1 LIAGEIGWFTANI
14 RDMREVK
21 VGDTVIDLN
30 SNSQPLEGYQEI
42 KSNVYSNLY
51 PSDNSRYKEFKKA
64 LEELQIQDSSLS
76 LESIDSQLLGP
87 GFRCGF
93 LGLLHRE
100 IICERVQKEYSC
112 EIITTPPSVTYR
124 IICTNGEVLETNNPQ
139 KMPGKD
145 KTKSI
150 EELYISLEI
159 TTPEEYLGAISQ
171 LCQDKRGVYQSQ
183 EWKSGALYQLNYHL
197 PFAEFIIDFHD
208 KIKSISHGYASF
220 SYQLIGFRPSDIV
233 RIDILLNGQLVPDLT
248 FLVHQDFAYDRAKMI
263 CERLKGTLNQQN
275 FSVPI
280 QACVGRQVIAR
291 ETLPALKKHVTG
303 NLYGGDR
310 TRKMKLWAKQK
321 KGKAR
326 MKELGRVSFDSS
338 SLKQLL
344 KGSKK

>member
-1 LIAGEIGWFTANI
+1 
-14 RDMREVK
+14 
-21 VGDTVIDLN
+21 
-30 SNSQPLEGYQEI
+30 
-42 KSNVYSNLY
+42 
-51 PSDNSRYKEFKKA
+51 
-64 LEELQIQDSSLS
+64 
-76 LESIDSQLLGP
+76 
-87 GFRCGF
+87 
-93 LGLLHRE
+93 
-100 IICERVQKEYSC
+100 
-112 EIITTPPSVTYR
+112 
-124 IICTNGEVLETNNPQ
+124 
-139 KMPGKD
+139 
-145 KTKSI
+145 
-150 EELYISLEI
+150 
-159 TTPEEYLGAISQ
+159 
-171 LCQDKRGVYQSQ
+171 
-183 EWKSGALYQLNYHL
+183 L